1 MVLANQIAIVTGA
14 ARGIGQAIS
23 MLLAEQGATVIA
35 ADINAEGLTAAVG
48 EAKAKGL
55 AGKIVPKLLNVT
67 DGAAID
73 AFIDEVMK
81 EFGKID
87 ILVNNAGITR
97 DGLLM
102 NMEDEQFD
110 LVIDVNLR
118 SVFRLTRAVSR
129 YMVRARYG
137 RIVNMASVS
146 GMMGNPGQANYAAS
160 KAGVIGFT
168 KTVAKEL
175 GKRGITANA
184 VAPGFIDTPMTQVL
198 PDKLK
203 DGIKQIVPL
212 QRFGTPADV
221 AAAVAF
227 LSSPASS
234 YITGQVLPV
243 DGGLNM

>member
-1 MVLANQIAIVTGA
+1 MVLANQVAIVTGG

-23 MLLAEQGATVIA
+23 LLLAKQGAIVIA
-35 ADINAEGLTAAVG
+35 ADMNAEGLAATA
-48 EAKAKGL
+48 EDAKAKGL
-55 AGKIVPKLLNVT
+55 AGKIVPKQLNVT

-73 AFIDEVMK
+73 VFIDEVMK

-198 PDKLK
+198 PEKLK
-203 DGIKQIVPL
+203 EGVKQIVPL

-227 LSSPASS
+227 LSSPASG

>member
-14 ARGIGQAIS
+14 ARGIGRAIS

-35 ADINAEGLTAAVG
+35 ADVNAEGLTAAAE

-227 LSSPASS
+227 LSSPASG